1 MNMLDNIKTKFT
13 IKDLENLSGI
23 KAHTIRIWEQRY
35 NILQPHRTETNI
47 RYYDLKSL
55 QKLLN
60 VKLLNDSGIK
70 ISKIAAFSPT
80 ELSLAVK
87 EQIALIKKEDA
98 AINSFKLAMLK
109 FDQQL
114 FEQTY
119 NQLLAHKTVREIF
132 LEYFVPLLNEIG
144 FLWQSNTISP
154 AQEHF
159 VSNLIKQKLHSNIER
174 LQVNTPENTD
184 KMFVL
189 FLPINEIH
197 ELGLLYIHYEILLRG
212 FHSIYLGQSVPI
224 QSLESILDTFENLV
238 FISYF
243 TVKPTV
249 ENLPEYLEEFNNK
262 VLTEKKDTEL
272 WILGNKLK
280 EVESLSLPKKAKSF
294 NSIKEMCE
302 KI

>member
-1 MNMLDNIKTKFT
+1 MNMLDNIKTRFT

-35 NILQPHRTETNI
+35 NILEPHRTSTNI
-47 RYYDLKSL
+47 RYYDIENL

-60 VKLLNDSGIK
+60 VKLLYDSGFK
-70 ISKIAAFSPT
+70 ISKIAKLSPS
-80 ELSLAVK
+80 ELSILLKEHVTQNEKKDAV
-87 EQIALIKKEDA
+87 LM
-98 AINSFKLAMLK
+98 SFKLAMIN

-132 LEYFVPLLNEIG
+132 LEYFVPLLNDIG
-144 FLWQSNTISP
+144 LLWQTNTITP

-159 VSNLIKQKLHSNIER
+159 VFNLIKQKLHSNIER
-174 LQVNTPENTD
+174 LQINAPEKTD
-184 KMFVL
+184 KVFVL
-189 FLPINEIH
+189 FLPLNEIH
-197 ELGLLYIHYEILLRG
+197 ELGLLYLQYEIALRG
-212 FHSIYLGQSVPI
+212 YQSIYLGQSVPI
-224 QSLESILDTFENLV
+224 QSLESLLDRYTNLV

-243 TVKPTV
+243 TIKPSV
-249 ENLPEYLEEFNNK
+249 ESLPNYLNEFD
-262 VLTEKKDTEL
+262 EKILSKKKQTQF

-280 EVESLSLPKKAKSF
+280 EAETLSLPKKTQSF
-294 NSIKEMCE
+294 DSIKELSA